1 MAGKIEILGA
11 REHNLHGIDVTIP
24 REALVVITGLS
35 GSGKSSL
42 AFDTLYAEG
51 QRRYMET
58 FSSYARQFLG
68 SMERPDVDRID
79 GLSPVIAIEQK
90 TTNRNPRSTV
100 GTVTEVYDFLRL
112 LFARTSTAYSLATN
126 EPMVSYTDDEIRQQ
140 IIARFLGRRMALLA
154 PVVKSRKGHYRELF
168 ETMAKQGY
176 LRARIDGTWTDI
188 TRGLKLDRYK
198 THDIEIVI
206 DRLVVEESSEERI
219 KKSIVTA
226 MRLGKGNIL
235 VADYDSEEIV
245 HFSRHLMCPTTG
257 VSYPEP
263 EPNSFS
269 FNSPKGACPRCHGLG
284 HVQVV
289 DMAKVVANPK
299 FTLHDGALAPLGTY
313 RRSWI
318 FQQMEYLGIRFGF
331 DLHTPVGENIRRRK
345 ECHLAWP

>member
-24 REALVVITGLS
+24 RDALVVITGLS

-68 SMERPDVDRID
+68 SMERPDVDRIE

-112 LFARTSTAYSLATN
+112 LFARTATAYSLETN
-126 EPMVSYTDDEIRQQ
+126 EPMVSYTDDEIRHQ
-140 IIARFLGRRMALLA
+140 IMERFLGRRMALLA

-206 DRLVVEESSEERI
+206 DRLVVEDSSEERI

-235 VADYDSEEIV
+235 VADYDSEDIV

-263 EPNSFS
+263 
-269 FNSPKGACPRCHGLG
+269 
-284 HVQVV
+284 
-289 DMAKVVANPK
+289 
-299 FTLHDGALAPLGTY
+299 
-313 RRSWI
+313 
-318 FQQMEYLGIRFGF
+318 
-331 DLHTPVGENIRRRK
+331 
-345 ECHLAWP
+345 